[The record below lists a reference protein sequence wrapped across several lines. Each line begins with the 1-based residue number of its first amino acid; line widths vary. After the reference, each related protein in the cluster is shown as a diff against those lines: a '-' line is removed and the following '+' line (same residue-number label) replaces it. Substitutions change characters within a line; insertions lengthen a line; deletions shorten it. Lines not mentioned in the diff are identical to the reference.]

1 LNDALDQTWQFIERV
16 ERSTEAGEVEQCLME
31 IASDYGFST
40 LFGGVVPSARVSP
53 EEIKSRILFQRFPLE
68 WAGRYNDRGY
78 VFRDPIVH
86 RLQYDRNPFDWQE
99 AYTSCDFPKDVA
111 LIQGEASEFG
121 LRVGYVVPVSTL
133 DGQLAAVSFGGCH
146 ADIGAEGRAA
156 LSFVANY
163 AVGNFLHFKESHKR
177 LLGKVTPRESDCLL
191 WASEGK
197 TDWEISVILGI
208 SRSTVTKHIVSARD
222 KLGAVNKP
230 HAIAMALRIKLLR

>member
-1 LNDALDQTWQFIERV
+1 MTEAIDQTWRFIERV
-16 ERSTEAGEVEQCLME
+16 ERSTDAGEVEQCLIE
-31 IASDYGFST
+31 IASNYGFST
-40 LFGGVVPSARVSP
+40 LFGGIVPSPQVPP

-99 AYTSCDFPKDVA
+99 AYTSCHFPNDVA

-121 LRVGYVVPVSTL
+121 LRAGYVVPVSTL
-133 DGQLAAVSFGGCH
+133 DGSLAAVSFGGCR
-146 ADIGAEGRAA
+146 ADVSPEGRAA

-163 AVGNFLHFKESHKR
+163 AVGNFLHYKESRKR
-177 LLGKVTPRESDCLL
+177 LLGKVTPREFDCLL

-197 TDWEISVILGI
+197 TDWEISFILGI
-208 SRSTVTKHIVSARD
+208 SRSTVTKHIASARE

>member
-1 LNDALDQTWQFIERV
+1 MNEALDPTWRFIERI
-16 ERSTEAGEVEQCLME
+16 ERSSDAGDVEQCLIE
-31 IASDYGFST
+31 IASNYGFST
-40 LFGGVVPSARVSP
+40 LFGGIVPSPQVPP

-86 RLQYDRNPFDWQE
+86 RLQYDRSTFDWQE
-99 AYTSCDFPKDVA
+99 AYTSCHSRNDVA

-121 LRVGYVVPVSTL
+121 LRVGYVVPVSML
-133 DGQLAAVSFGGCH
+133 DGRLAAVSFGGCH
-146 ADIGAEGRAA
+146 ADISSEGRAA

-163 AVGNFLHFKESHKR
+163 AVGNFLHFNESRKR
-177 LLGKVTPRESDCLL
+177 LHGKVTPREFDCLL

-208 SRSTVTKHIVSARD
+208 SRSTVTKHIVSARE

-230 HAIAMALRIKLLR
+230 HAIAMALRTKLLR